1 MTIFDLAMKI
11 IDSFEYM
18 KASTNELCLNKE
30 AMRDK
35 GWELFNEACNKL
47 DYENREQYIKEF
59 KEEVEKLGI
68 EYIK

>member
-18 KASTNELCLNKE
+18 EASTNKLCLNKGV
-30 AMRDK
+30 MRNK
-35 GWELFNEACNKL
+35 GWELFNEVCNKL

>member
-30 AMRDK
+30 VMRNK
-35 GWELFNEACNKL
+35 GLELFNEVCNKL

>member
-18 KASTNELCLNKE
+18 KASTNELCLNK
-30 AMRDK
+30 
-35 GWELFNEACNKL
+35 GWELFNEVCNKL

>member
-18 KASTNELCLNKE
+18 KASTNKLCLNKE
-30 AMRDK
+30 VMRSK
-35 GWELFNEACNKL
+35 GWELFNEVCNKL

>member
-30 AMRDK
+30 VRRNK
-35 GWELFNEACNKL
+35 GWELFNEVCNKL
-47 DYENREQYIKEF
+47 DYENREQYIREF

>member
-18 KASTNELCLNKE
+18 KASTNKLCLNKE
-30 AMRDK
+30 AMRSK
-35 GWELFNEACNKL
+35 GWELFNEVCNKL

-59 KEEVEKLGI
+59 KEEAAKLGI

>member
-18 KASTNELCLNKE
+18 KASTNKLCLNKG
-30 AMRDK
+30 AMRNK
-35 GWELFNEACNKL
+35 GWELFNDVCNKL

>member
-11 IDSFEYM
+11 IDSFEYI

-30 AMRDK
+30 VMRNK
-35 GWELFNEACNKL
+35 GWELFNEVCNKL

-59 KEEVEKLGI
+59 KEEMEKLGI

>member
-18 KASTNELCLNKE
+18 KASTNKLCLNKKE
-30 AMRDK
+30 MRSK
-35 GWELFNEACNKL
+35 GWELFNEVCNKL

-59 KEEVEKLGI
+59 KEEVKKLGI